1 MKSRCLLLF
10 NIAVVFCWVEV
21 GAQRSGPSGY
31 WQQHINYNIEV
42 DMNVET
48 SQYEGKQRV
57 VYTNNSPISTITS
70 SLKITTFLTAL
81 LSTIFFPSPGT
92 VMVSKALKMSF
103 FVNFKA

>member
-1 MKSRCLLLF
+1 MKSRCLLLL

-31 WQQHINYNIEV
+31 WQQHISYNIEV

-57 VYTNNSPISTITS
+57 VYTNTVSYTHMTLP
-70 SLKITTFLTAL
+70 TTWQ
-81 LSTIFFPSPGT
+81 
-92 VMVSKALKMSF
+92 V
-103 FVNFKA
+103 